1 MVSLLHSRITQRTFV
16 PTLISIIVVAAIILA
31 NPMTTNSGPIE
42 QLESR
47 ISLAELITLV
57 ALAFTLVAGAF
68 AFYFKTRLNQ
78 LQKVQL
84 EQFQVD
90 ISSSNERS
98 SIANAESQK
107 ATAIAEE
114 ARLKQKRVEQSNLK
128 LKVELERLRLAT
140 RDRILP
146 ANMLPEI
153 REKLQALRGNR
164 IAVSSD
170 MSDAESVAL
179 GRQIVLLFQ
188 SAKWVV
194 DEYTAKFH
202 PPIKGLHIVINSD
215 SVANRAELIVPLFEQ
230 LGFPLSRKLDRKE
243 EKPLQIFVGRKEIKS
258 D

>member
-1 MVSLLHSRITQRTFV
+1 MVFLFHSRLTRRAFV
-16 PTLISIIVVAAIILA
+16 PILISTIAVVAIILA
-31 NPMTTNSGPIE
+31 NPMTIYSGSIE

-57 ALAFTLVAGAF
+57 ALAITLVAGAF
-68 AFYFKTRLNQ
+68 AFYFKTGLNQ

-90 ISSSNERS
+90 ISQANERS
-98 SIANAESQK
+98 SVANSESQK
-107 ATAIAEE
+107 AKAIAEE
-114 ARLKQKRVEQSNLK
+114 ARLEQKRVEQSNLK

-146 ANMLPEI
+146 ANLLPDI

-164 IAVSSD
+164 IAISSD

-188 SAKWVV
+188 SAHWIV

-202 PPIKGLHIVINSD
+202 PPIHGLHIVINSD
-215 SVANRAELIVPLFEQ
+215 SFANRAALIAPLFDQ
-230 LGFPLSRKLDRKE
+230 LGFPLSKELKPKE
-243 EKPLQIFVGRKEIKS
+243 EKPLQIFVGRKEIKP